1 MKKILLASLLA
12 FGFTTAAVAS
22 EDGKGAYV
30 GLGYGSTAFAN
41 GDGKANVKEDTDSGY
56 KFYAGYQ
63 FNKIVAVEASYTD
76 YGKFTY
82 SDTRTLSGTA
92 IGVAANVG
100 YNFLDGQL
108 RPFGLLGLS
117 SLSLDQGNLGTLGNI
132 YDDDSTIGI
141 TYGIGIEYS
150 PKVLKGLGFR
160 AMWNVDAYSVQDQ
173 ITIGGTTITSDDHLE
188 AFGMFS
194 VAVQYK
200 F

>member
-12 FGFTTAAVAS
+12 FSFTTAAVAS

-30 GLGYGSTAFAN
+30 GLAYGSTAFAN
-41 GDGKANVKEDTDSGY
+41 GDGTLNVKEDTDSGY

-76 YGKFTY
+76 YGTFTF
-82 SDTRTLSGTA
+82 SDNSTLSGTA

-117 SLSLDQGNLGTLGNI
+117 SLSLDQGNIQAYT
-132 YDDDSTIGI
+132 YDDSLLSV
-141 TYGIGIEYS
+141 TYGLGIEYS

-160 AMWNVDAYSVQDQ
+160 AMWSVDAYSIEEKDA
-173 ITIGGTTITSDDHLE
+173 TTGVTSNDHVE

-194 VAVQYK
+194 VAAQYK

>member
-22 EDGKGAYV
+22 EDGKGTYV
-30 GLGYGSTAFAN
+30 GLAYGNTAYASSSDNFN
-41 GDGKANVKEDTDSGY
+41 LDNDTDSGY
-56 KFYAGYQ
+56 KLYGGYQ

-76 YGKFTY
+76 YGKFAYT
-82 SDTRTLSGTA
+82 STHSIETTA
-92 IGVAANVG
+92 LGVVANLG

-108 RPFGLLGLS
+108 RPFALVGLS
-117 SLSLDQGNLGTLGNI
+117 YLDFTQNGGDFF
-132 YDDDSTIGI
+132 DDDNTLAV
-141 TYGIGIEYS
+141 TYGLGVEYS
-150 PKVLKGLGFR
+150 PTVLNGVGFR
-160 AMWNVDAYSVQDQ
+160 ALWNVDAFTAERPLSNDTDGY
-173 ITIGGTTITSDDHLE
+173 